1 MLTNLRIFWVLTG
14 FFLAASITYI
24 IWASVVDG
32 RIEWAGTVAMVLS
45 AALSGFIAFYLTIS
59 HKAQGGE
66 LPEDR
71 LDADIDDGD
80 SELGHY
86 SPWSWWPIFL
96 AGALA
101 LTFLGLAVGT
111 WLSFIGVPLV
121 VVGLVGWVFEY
132 YRGNFA
138 R

>member
-1 MLTNLRIFWVLTG
+1 MRTNVGLFWLLFG
-14 FFLAASITYI
+14 FFLFGAVFYTV
-24 IWASVVDG
+24 WAV
-32 RIEWAGTVAMVLS
+32 IEYGHPEWVGTVALLLA
-45 AALSGFIAFYLTIS
+45 AALGGFLAFYLGRV

-71 LDADIDDGD
+71 ADASIEDGD

-86 SPWSWWPIFL
+86 SPWSWWPMVL
-96 AGALA
+96 AASLA
-101 LTFLGLAVGT
+101 ITFLGLAAGL
-111 WLSFIGVPLV
+111 WIIFIGVPLV
-121 VVGLVGWVFEY
+121 IVALVGWVYEY